1 MFDLPSNAILYADS
15 AHGQY
20 IPQYF
25 AESVNRYTIAC
36 WSEWLSDLDALCR
49 GPEKCEFYWDI
60 WDGMLNSLVLHDSSN
75 GQDYS
80 LYQDGDL
87 WLVPVDWNPED

>member
-25 AESVNRYTIAC
+25 AESVNRYAIAC
-36 WSEWLSDLDALCR
+36 WSEWLSDLDSLCL
-49 GPEKCEFYWDI
+49 GPDECEFYWDI
-60 WDGMLNSLVLHDSSN
+60 WDGMLNRLVLHDSSN
-75 GQDYS
+75 GQDYT